1 MRWKMTIEYDG
12 LPFVGWQR
20 QKNGKTIQEVIE
32 ASIFAFSKEVVTLY
46 GAGRTDSGVHALGQ
60 TAHFDLNRN
69 FSPTSVRD
77 AINFHLRPWPIV
89 ILNVE
94 QVHCDFH
101 ARIDATARHYK
112 YRILNRRAPP
122 TIDFGRV
129 WHIPRRLNVEE
140 MADAASALI
149 GKHDF
154 TSFRAAA
161 CQAKSPVK
169 TLTDLRISKVED
181 EIHIEAYARSFLH
194 HQVRNIVGTLKLV
207 GEGKWDRTDILS
219 ALAAKDR
226 SAAGPT
232 APATGL
238 YLMAVIY

>member
-1 MRWKMTIEYDG
+1 M
-12 LPFVGWQR
+12 
-20 QKNGKTIQEVIE
+20 
-32 ASIFAFSKEVVTLY
+32 
-46 GAGRTDSGVHALGQ
+46 
-60 TAHFDLNRN
+60 
-69 FSPTSVRD
+69 
-77 AINFHLRPWPIV
+77 RPWLIV

-94 QVHCDFH
+94 QVHYDFH

-181 EIHIEAYARSFLH
+181 EIHIEAYARSFC
-194 HQVRNIVGTLKLV
+194 IIKFA
-207 GEGKWDRTDILS
+207 I
-219 ALAAKDR
+219 
-226 SAAGPT
+226 
-232 APATGL
+232 
-238 YLMAVIY
+238 